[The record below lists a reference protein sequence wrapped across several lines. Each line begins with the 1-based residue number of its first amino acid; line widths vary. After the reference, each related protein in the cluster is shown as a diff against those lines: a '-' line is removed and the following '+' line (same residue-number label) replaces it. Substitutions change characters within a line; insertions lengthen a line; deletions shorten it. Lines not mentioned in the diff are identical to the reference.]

1 MQRRTLLAAGAAAL
15 APPAIGRGAEA
26 KPLRFVPEADLAIL
40 DPIWTT
46 TAQTVQHS
54 FLIYDT
60 LWGQDG
66 QFRPQPQMLAG
77 HTVEADGK
85 LWRLTLRDGLRWH
98 DGPPVLARDCVA
110 SIQRWGR
117 RDVFGQ
123 ALMAATE
130 EITAADDKTILIR
143 LSRPFPVS
151 AALSKTTA
159 NVPAMM
165 PERVAKTDAFT
176 AITETIGS
184 GPFRFVA
191 NERVP
196 GARVVYERNPAYV
209 PRPDGT
215 PAYTAGPKRALVD
228 RVEWVIM
235 PEAATAVQALQAG
248 EVDWVLTPNADLI
261 DSLKRSRGVTVRV
274 LVPTGSISCMR
285 FNQMQAPFNN
295 PALRRA
301 ILPAIVQSDYQ
312 IAMNGDDRSRWNDG
326 VGFFCP
332 QLPMASDEGMAAL
345 TGPRSLDAARRAVEQ
360 AGYKGERI
368 VLMGPGDVPYSKI
381 LADVTNDT
389 LGKLGFHMDYQVMD
403 WGTLVQRR
411 AKTDPVEN
419 GGWSVFHTNW
429 NGPDQADPAVHVF
442 LRGNGKDA
450 APGWPNDPAMEAL
463 RADWLRTTDLPAQQA
478 IARRMQAL
486 AFQNVPYIPLGQ
498 TIGVTAH
505 RSDLQGMLTGAAL
518 FWNINRG

>member
-1 MQRRTLLAAGAAAL
+1 MQRRTLLATGAAAL
-15 APPAIGRGAEA
+15 AAPAIGRGAEA

-261 DSLKRSRGVTVRV
+261 NSLKRSRDE
-274 LVPTGSISCMR
+274 
-285 FNQMQAPFNN
+285 
-295 PALRRA
+295 RR
-301 ILPAIVQSDYQ
+301 
-312 IAMNGDDRSRWNDG
+312 R
-326 VGFFCP
+326 P
-332 QLPMASDEGMAAL
+332 Q
-345 TGPRSLDAARRAVEQ
+345 
-360 AGYKGERI
+360 
-368 VLMGPGDVPYSKI
+368 
-381 LADVTNDT
+381 
-389 LGKLGFHMDYQVMD
+389 
-403 WGTLVQRR
+403 
-411 AKTDPVEN
+411 PVE
-419 GGWSVFHTNW
+419 
-429 NGPDQADPAVHVF
+429 
-442 LRGNGKDA
+442 
-450 APGWPNDPAMEAL
+450 
-463 RADWLRTTDLPAQQA
+463 
-478 IARRMQAL
+478 
-486 AFQNVPYIPLGQ
+486 
-498 TIGVTAH
+498 
-505 RSDLQGMLTGAAL
+505 
-518 FWNINRG
+518 